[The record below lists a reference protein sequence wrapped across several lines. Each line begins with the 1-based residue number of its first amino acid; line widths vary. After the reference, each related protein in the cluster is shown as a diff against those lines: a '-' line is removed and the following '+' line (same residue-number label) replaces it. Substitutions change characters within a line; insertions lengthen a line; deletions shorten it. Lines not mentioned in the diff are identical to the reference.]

1 MRRLSSAPTAPVI
14 LVPPPGPDHYPGPVR
29 RRRLGRTLMVMVLV
43 GIGLAVFGRYQITLP
58 SDSESSLPHKREGLG
73 LPQTAPAVTPAADP
87 YQATVTDS
95 AETTSQT
102 EPVRE
107 LVPAPKEVSAESR
120 PEPRREVPR
129 EEAPRPSVE
138 RPAVND
144 QQVVPAPVVQQLQTS
159 AVSPP
164 PVLSQPTTGGGAA
177 PGRTVEVAA
186 APPPTTQPVMDEAKI
201 AAARLAAADGALNS
215 LLGAFV
221 SSANTGGDDGAANL
235 RTLLA
240 APADPLSV
248 EFLRLI
254 KDGKPTAA
262 PISSAATQLRD
273 EYAERDVT
281 LALRW
286 RGDFGVTRVGQVRVR
301 VIARHSDA
309 TWYPVGVRLLSK
321 PPR

>member
-1 MRRLSSAPTAPVI
+1 MRRLSSAPTTPVI

-29 RRRLGRTLMVMVLV
+29 RRRLGRTVLVMVLV
-43 GIGLAVFGRYQITLP
+43 GAGLAMFGRSQLSLS
-58 SDSESSLPHKREGLG
+58 SDSESSLPSRREGLEP
-73 LPQTAPAVTPAADP
+73 PQPSPANTPVAVPDS
-87 YQATVTDS
+87 TVVTDS
-95 AETTSQT
+95 ARIASRHDSVQE
-102 EPVRE
+102 
-107 LVPAPKEVSAESR
+107 SA
-120 PEPRREVPR
+120 PEPREVSVDSRPTEKPKVNR
-129 EEAPRPSVE
+129 EEPAPVQSD
-138 RPAVND
+138 RPAQSD
-144 QQVVPAPVVQQLQTS
+144 PVVPAPVVQQLQTT
-159 AVSPP
+159 AINPTPVLMQPPGGGTAAGGAPGTAAAASPP
-164 PVLSQPTTGGGAA
+164 A
-177 PGRTVEVAA
+177 
-186 APPPTTQPVMDEAKI
+186 TQPVMDEAKI

-221 SSANTGGDDGAANL
+221 TSANAGGDNGAASL

-240 APADPLSV
+240 APSDPLSAD
-248 EFLRLI
+248 FLSLI

-286 RGDFGVTRVGQVRVR
+286 RGDFGVSRVGQVRVR

>member
-1 MRRLSSAPTAPVI
+1 MA
-14 LVPPPGPDHYPGPVR
+14 
-29 RRRLGRTLMVMVLV
+29 
-43 GIGLAVFGRYQITLP
+43 
-58 SDSESSLPHKREGLG
+58 
-73 LPQTAPAVTPAADP
+73 
-87 YQATVTDS
+87 
-95 AETTSQT
+95 
-102 EPVRE
+102 
-107 LVPAPKEVSAESR
+107 
-120 PEPRREVPR
+120 
-129 EEAPRPSVE
+129 
-138 RPAVND
+138 
-144 QQVVPAPVVQQLQTS
+144 APVVQQLQT
-159 AVSPP
+159 AAISPP
-164 PVLSQPTTGGGAA
+164 PVLTQPPAGGTAAGAA
-177 PGRTVEVAA
+177 LGTAAA
-186 APPPTTQPVMDEAKI
+186 APPPAAQPVMDEAKI

-221 SSANTGGDDGAANL
+221 TSVNVGGDNGVASL

-240 APADPLSV
+240 APSDPLSGD
-248 EFLRLI
+248 FLGLV

-286 RGDFGVTRVGQVRVR
+286 RGDFGVSRVGQVRVR

>member
-14 LVPPPGPDHYPGPVR
+14 LVPPPGPDHYPSPAR
-29 RRRLGRTLMVMVLV
+29 RRRLGRTVLVLVLV
-43 GIGLAVFGRYQITLP
+43 GAGLAVFGRSQLVFNA
-58 SDSESSLPHKREGLG
+58 DSESSLPNKREGLG
-73 LPQTAPAVTPAADP
+73 LPQPGPASASVADSTALAI
-87 YQATVTDS
+87 TDS
-95 AETTSQT
+95 ARIASRHDSVQKPAPEPLQVSVGSRPATNPEPKSEEPARAQT
-102 EPVRE
+102 EP
-107 LVPAPKEVSAESR
+107 PAPS
-120 PEPRREVPR
+120 EP
-129 EEAPRPSVE
+129 
-138 RPAVND
+138 
-144 QQVVPAPVVQQLQTS
+144 VVPAPAVQQLQTT
-159 AVSPP
+159 AINPP
-164 PVLSQPTTGGGAA
+164 PILTQPGGAGTSA
-177 PGRTVEVAA
+177 GRTPASVSS
-186 APPPTTQPVMDEAKI
+186 APPPATQPVMDEAKI
-201 AAARLAAADGALNS
+201 AAARLAAADGALNN

-221 SSANTGGDDGAANL
+221 SNANTGGDDGAANL

-240 APADPLSV
+240 APSEPLSAD
-248 EFLRLI
+248 FLRLI
-254 KDGKPTAA
+254 KDGKPTVA

>member
-29 RRRLGRTLMVMVLV
+29 RRRLGRTVLVMVLV
-43 GIGLAVFGRYQITLP
+43 GAGLAIFGRSQLSLS
-58 SDSESSLPHKREGLG
+58 SDSESSLPSRREGLEP
-73 LPQTAPAVTPAADP
+73 PQPAPANPPVAVPDSIA
-87 YQATVTDS
+87 VTDS
-95 AETTSQT
+95 ARIASRLDSVQE
-102 EPVRE
+102 
-107 LVPAPKEVSAESR
+107 PAPPPREVSVDSR
-120 PEPRREVPR
+120 PTEKPRVNR
-129 EEAPRPSVE
+129 EEPSPTQSE
-138 RPAVND
+138 GPP
-144 QQVVPAPVVQQLQTS
+144 QSEPVVPAPVVQQLQTAAINPAPVLTQPS
-159 AVSPP
+159 GGGTAAGGAPGTAAAASPP
-164 PVLSQPTTGGGAA
+164 AA
-177 PGRTVEVAA
+177 
-186 APPPTTQPVMDEAKI
+186 QPVMDEAKI
-201 AAARLAAADGALNS
+201 AAARLAAADGALNN

-221 SSANTGGDDGAANL
+221 TSANTGGENGVASL

-240 APADPLSV
+240 APSDPLSAD
-248 EFLRLI
+248 FLSLI
-254 KDGKPTAA
+254 KNGKPTAA

-286 RGDFGVTRVGQVRVR
+286 RGDFGVSRVGQVRVR

>member
-14 LVPPPGPDHYPGPVR
+14 LVPPSGPDHYPGPVR
-29 RRRLGRTLMVMVLV
+29 RWRLGRTLLAMVLV
-43 GIGLAVFGRYQITLP
+43 GIGLAVFGRYQISL
-58 SDSESSLPHKREGLG
+58 SSNSESSLPHKREGLG
-73 LPQTAPAVTPAADP
+73 PPQTAPAVNPVAGP
-87 YQATVTDS
+87 SPVVITDS
-95 AETTSQT
+95 AVTTSQT
-102 EPVRE
+102 EPARE
-107 LVPAPKEVSAESR
+107 PAPAPNEVSADSR
-120 PEPRREVPR
+120 PQSRREVAR
-129 EEAPRPSVE
+129 EEPPPPSAE
-138 RPAVND
+138 RPAAND
-144 QQVVPAPVVQQLQTS
+144 QVVRAPVVQQLQTS

-186 APPPTTQPVMDEAKI
+186 AAPPTTQPVMDEAKI
-201 AAARLAAADGALNS
+201 AAARLAAAEGALNS

-240 APADPLSV
+240 APADPLSAD
-248 EFLRLI
+248 FLRLI
-254 KDGKPTAA
+254 KDGKPTVS
-262 PISSAATQLRD
+262 PISSAATQLRE

-281 LALRW
+281 VALRW
-286 RGDFGVTRVGQVRVR
+286 RGEFGVSRVGQVRVR
-301 VIARHSDA
+301 VIARHSDV

>member
-29 RRRLGRTLMVMVLV
+29 RRRLGRTVLIMVLV
-43 GIGLAVFGRYQITLP
+43 GAGLAVFGRSQLTYPT
-58 SDSESSLPHKREGLG
+58 DSESSLPSKKEGLG
-73 LPQTAPAVTPAADP
+73 PPQPGPAATPVVVPDSI
-87 YQATVTDS
+87 AVTDS
-95 AETTSQT
+95 PRISSRNDSVQE
-102 EPVRE
+102 
-107 LVPAPKEVSAESR
+107 SA
-120 PEPRREVPR
+120 PEPREVSVDSRPTAKRPVSR
-129 EEAPRPSVE
+129 EEPAPTQSE
-138 RPAVND
+138 RPVQSD
-144 QQVVPAPVVQQLQTS
+144 PVVPAPVVQQLQT
-159 AVSPP
+159 AAINPA
-164 PVLSQPTTGGGAA
+164 PVLTQPPGGGTAAGGA
-177 PGRTVEVAA
+177 PGTAA
-186 APPPTTQPVMDEAKI
+186 APPPAAQPVMDEAKI

-221 SSANTGGDDGAANL
+221 TSANMGGDNGVSSL

-240 APADPLSV
+240 APSDPLSAD
-248 EFLRLI
+248 FLRLI

-286 RGDFGVTRVGQVRVR
+286 RGDFGVSRVGQVRVR

>member
-29 RRRLGRTLMVMVLV
+29 RRHLGRTVLVMVLV
-43 GIGLAVFGRYQITLP
+43 GAGLAVFGRSQLKFSP
-58 SDSESSLPHKREGLG
+58 DSESSLPIKREGLG
-73 LPQTAPAVTPAADP
+73 PPQPGPASAPVVPPESLAI
-87 YQATVTDS
+87 TDS
-95 AETTSQT
+95 TRTASRHDSVQES
-102 EPVRE
+102 
-107 LVPAPKEVSAESR
+107 APPPREVSVDSR
-120 PEPRREVPR
+120 PTEKPRSNR
-129 EEAPRPSVE
+129 EEASPAQPE
-138 RPAVND
+138 RQP
-144 QQVVPAPVVQQLQTS
+144 QSEPVVPAPIVQQLQTT
-159 AVSPP
+159 AINPP
-164 PVLSQPTTGGGAA
+164 PVLTQPSGGATA
-177 PGRTVEVAA
+177 AGGTPGTAAA
-186 APPPTTQPVMDEAKI
+186 APPPAAQPVMDEAKI
-201 AAARLAAADGALNS
+201 AAARLAAADGALNN

-221 SSANTGGDDGAANL
+221 TSANTGGENGVASL

-240 APADPLSV
+240 APSDPLSAD
-248 EFLRLI
+248 FLSLI

-262 PISSAATQLRD
+262 PITSAATQLRD

-286 RGDFGVTRVGQVRVR
+286 RGDFGVSRVGQVRVR